1 MIYLIKEKIFGY
13 INDILIE
20 EKESEFEKFDKNCFK
35 IIDKKLPQKHLE
47 KIKYKINLDEQ
58 AKEYLEMKFSGK
70 IKKGKIDD
78 LFNYVKEMKNNFVE
92 SDKIKL

>member
-58 AKEYLEMKFSGK
+58 AKEYLEMKFSGI

-78 LFNYVKEMKNNFVE
+78 LLCQRDEK
-92 SDKIKL
+92 